1 MDLAFIKAVT
11 RCYHVYTCPIPHY
24 INYPILLPTM
34 KLIKIENQFLNID
47 LLESVEIEAD
57 MIAISIAG
65 QRYLF
70 AGEEAAALH
79 AWFDQYAFD
88 LMGRQAVAAERK
100 VNEQPSIERLHA
112 QVRALG
118 LFRKPFVLE

>member
-1 MDLAFIKAVT
+1 
-11 RCYHVYTCPIPHY
+11 
-24 INYPILLPTM
+24 M

-57 MIAISIAG
+57 MISISIAG

-70 AGEEAAALH
+70 AGDEAAALQ

-88 LMGRQAVAAERK
+88 LMGRRSVAGERAA
-100 VNEQPSIERLHA
+100 NEQPSVEQLHA

>member
-1 MDLAFIKAVT
+1 M
-11 RCYHVYTCPIPHY
+11 CQPP
-24 INYPILLPTM
+24 NLLPTM

-57 MIAISIAG
+57 MISISIAG

-70 AGEEAAALH
+70 AGDEAAALR
-79 AWFDQYAFD
+79 AWFDRYAFD
-88 LMGRQAVAAERK
+88 LMGRAVAAEHTT
-100 VNEQPSIERLHA
+100 NEQPSVEHLHA